1 MLCGQALTRNKM
13 IYSTKI
19 VPSCSSTIPYSRC
32 LRKVVFCC
40 CHHPT
45 HRSIIPIAVM
55 DKSGRNVATLWHFA
69 LTLLLLRKVDAT
81 HHFVVTLCLHRGEH
95 SSTGVHKYALCTHT
109 HVHTSLAKRCTLDEI
124 VPMMDTLHSTVQSNT
139 MNTQHITL
147 HFTHYI
153 VSRVL
158 CKVQVSCAAHVAQVT
173 QKTWTQLFLN
183 VMPNTLVDHLLGSI
197 TMQLVPWR

>member
-69 LTLLLLRKVDAT
+69 LTLLLLLRKVDAT

-109 HVHTSLAKRCTLDEI
+109 HMCTLRLQRGAHWMKLSQWWTHCI
-124 VPMMDTLHSTVQSNT
+124 VQCNLTQWTRSISHYMLHTALCQEFFAACTYNMLHTLQESLRRHEHSCFWMSCP
-139 MNTQHITL
+139 
-147 HFTHYI
+147 TH
-153 VSRVL
+153 
-158 CKVQVSCAAHVAQVT
+158 
-173 QKTWTQLFLN
+173 
-183 VMPNTLVDHLLGSI
+183 
-197 TMQLVPWR
+197 